1 MKNPNFLFQILPILT
16 IILCVFAFVIYKILS
31 RIKHQAQGNPNG
43 GRLAEFKLA
52 TPEPMPV
59 IERLKIECP
68 AIVERPQG
76 LTKVGIKE
84 ISINGAF
91 ATCPKPFPVGAT
103 FPIKIII
110 ERGEFRPD
118 VKPASVAAALVGT
131 WDALFLQAWFED
143 SFDPKNIARDFLKIV
158 IKGLSKND

>member
-1 MKNPNFLFQILPILT
+1 LSIFT
-16 IILCVFAFVIYKILS
+16 ITLCVFIFVIYKILS
-31 RIKHQAQGNPNG
+31 RIKHQAQKNPDG
-43 GRLAEFKLA
+43 GRLAKFKLA

-76 LTKVGIKE
+76 FTRVGIKE
-84 ISINGAF
+84 IS
-91 ATCPKPFPVGAT
+91 
-103 FPIKIII
+103 I

-118 VKPASVAAALVGT
+118 VKPASIAAALVGS

-143 SFDPKNIARDFLKIV
+143 GFDPVKTARDFLEVV
-158 IKGLSKND
+158 IKGLSR